1 MKNDSI
7 LDRMAVFE
15 RPLHVEDTDV
25 YGIIYN
31 AEVAQRN
38 KDLGGDIS
46 DYIAYLVG
54 CEYFEKNGGVICD
67 GGYLWQLPDGV
78 HSISCNC
85 ALHRLLGV
93 LMKNVVGFKTLEFK
107 EPIHCNDDEVDNDKE
122 GSCFILRQE
131 LIDRYT
137 TKITEEK

>member
-1 MKNDSI
+1 MKKDSV
-7 LDRMAVFE
+7 LNKMVVFD
-15 RPLHVEDTDV
+15 RPLYVEDTTV

-31 AEVAQRN
+31 S
-38 KDLGGDIS
+38 DIDNHSNMS

-85 ALHRLLGV
+85 ALHRFLGV
-93 LMKNVVGFKTLEFK
+93 LMKNVVGFKSLEFK
-107 EPIHCNDDEVDNDKE
+107 EPIYWNDGEVDDDRG
-122 GSCFILRQE
+122 GSCFILKHE
-131 LIDRYT
+131 LIERYT
-137 TKITEEK
+137 SKSDEVR